1 MQGTRP
7 LLLRGTLINRHG
19 FAGRPGGSLGDHGIG
34 SPRRFG
40 PAHHDIGHLRGFSP
54 AHHSTG
60 HLHRI
65 DLGNHGIGS
74 PRRFGPAHHSTGS
87 PRGFGPAHHSTG
99 SPRGFGPAH
108 HSTGHLRG
116 PTMSFVGH
124 RIGNGRAVTKTGT
137 GARIRRPVTHA
148 PTVPGKGLCGI
159 GPIP

>member
-40 PAHHDIGHLRGFSP
+40 PAHHDIGHLRGFGP
-54 AHHSTG
+54 AHHTTG
-60 HLHRI
+60 HLRRI
-65 DLGNHGIGS
+65 DLGDHGI
-74 PRRFGPAHHSTGS
+74 GS
-87 PRGFGPAHHSTG
+87 PRGFGPAHHSTC
-99 SPRGFGPAH
+99 
-108 HSTGHLRG
+108 HLRG
-116 PTMSFVGH
+116 PTGSFVGH
-124 RIGNGRAVTKTGT
+124 RIGNGRAVMKTGI